1 MVAHSEKGKGLRKEG
16 AALSKFITRRD
27 TFRRWQVS
35 SLGRIRG
42 WQAEDSTRV
51 WGTQRWSREWEDR
64 KQRREAEGLGLMQD
78 LESYLRA
85 GLHAASHQG
94 IVSEL

>member
-1 MVAHSEKGKGLRKEG
+1 MEAHYEKGKRLRKDG
-16 AALSKFITRRD
+16 AALSRFITRRG
-27 TFRRWQVS
+27 TFRHWQVS

-42 WQAEDSTRV
+42 WQTEDSTRV
-51 WGTQRWSREWEDR
+51 WGTQRWSREWGDR
-64 KQRREAEGLGLMQD
+64 KQQREAEGLRLMQD

-94 IVSEL
+94 IISEL